1 MMNKPPLSF
10 STTPSHTK
18 SVFKAFKHPITTK
31 NAPTHHT
38 LTNRPKPSDPSPT
51 KPPHT
56 STSQPK
62 QKYMS
67 FLKKKNLKIDLPE
80 DSDAVSQA
88 PISTTHLAEKRK
100 NLELDKQIKKPMS
113 TKNASNRGE

>member
-1 MMNKPPLSF
+1 
-10 STTPSHTK
+10 
-18 SVFKAFKHPITTK
+18 
-31 NAPTHHT
+31 
-38 LTNRPKPSDPSPT
+38 
-51 KPPHT
+51 
-56 STSQPK
+56 
-62 QKYMS
+62 MS